1 MARLILQRLLV
12 SLIRFGG
19 AILVLLVLVEFAYCV
34 LGGSGNHVWLYD
46 SYGPVPPELTS
57 RPVNWAGLFFDRLA
71 ATLPVAGLA
80 FGGILL
86 IGYSWGVMGAR
97 LRRFHLARILS
108 APFSAFACIPGFWF
122 VVLVAIYS
130 YFSWQRPGFANDLIV
145 EDGPNL
151 LAWWHAAVIALPA
164 MALGAA
170 WQIREVSGVL
180 EREVALPYVK
190 GLHLAGYSDEDIFY
204 GNAFRRA
211 VPLLISVSD
220 RTLSSVVGSLICL
233 EYAFRFPGSGALLVE
248 SVKLQSYAG
257 IFVSAL
263 SLSLIVSVG
272 VLLRDWIL
280 KLVQP
285 E

>member
-19 AILVLLVLVEFAYCV
+19 AVLVLLVLVEFAFCV
-34 LGGSGNHVWLYD
+34 IGESENHIWLYD
-46 SYGPVPPELTS
+46 SYGPVPPEMTS
-57 RPVNWAGLFFDRLA
+57 HPVNWAALFFDRLA

-86 IGYSWGVMGAR
+86 IGYTWGVMGAR
-97 LRRFHLARILS
+97 FRRFHLSRILS

-122 VVLVAIYS
+122 VVLVAMYS
-130 YFSWQRPGFANDLIV
+130 YFHWQRPGFANDLIV
-145 EDGPNL
+145 EDGPDL
-151 LAWWHAAVIALPA
+151 LAWWHACIVGLPA
-164 MALGAA
+164 MAMGAA

-180 EREVALPYVK
+180 ESEASRPYVK
-190 GLHLAGYSDEDIFY
+190 GLFLAGYSDENIFY

-211 VPLLISVSD
+211 IPSLIAVSD
-220 RTLSSVVGSLICL
+220 RTISAVVGSLIVL

-248 SVKLQSYAG
+248 SVKMQSYAG

-263 SLSLIVSVG
+263 SLSLIVSAG
-272 VLLRDWIL
+272 VLLRDWAL

>member
-1 MARLILQRLLV
+1 MHGV
-12 SLIRFGG
+12 GPGSL
-19 AILVLLVLVEFAYCV
+19 
-34 LGGSGNHVWLYD
+34 LGGRYVAH
-46 SYGPVPPELTS
+46 
-57 RPVNWAGLFFDRLA
+57 RRLSVDGRSERWS
-71 ATLPVAGLA
+71 AT
-80 FGGILL
+80 
-86 IGYSWGVMGAR
+86 
-97 LRRFHLARILS
+97 
-108 APFSAFACIPGFWF
+108 
-122 VVLVAIYS
+122 
-130 YFSWQRPGFANDLIV
+130 DT
-145 EDGPNL
+145 
-151 LAWWHAAVIALPA
+151 
-164 MALGAA
+164 
-170 WQIREVSGVL
+170 VL